1 VKIKRF
7 FAKDMRSALNQVKE
21 ALGSDAVI
29 MSNKKVTGGIEIV
42 AAIEHQTKDAAT
54 QPEIASE
61 KVNGRSLAS
70 DSVSLSSSSFTKS
83 NKSAL
88 NKTNTLG
95 QVAGFPD
102 KQSLSAGLNSIL
114 KRQQEVQRKQVS
126 TPGQAFS
133 QPARQSRYSNASA
146 QTSRQPEENVHK
158 TSGFFNQTEKP
169 QSSNEFNSRKPFVQ
183 NTSPSAM
190 ESMQKQID
198 SIKNLLEHQVSGLM
212 WQEMDRREPLRA
224 MLIKRLT
231 RLGFGDQLS
240 DQLACFIPEEFDD
253 QQAWQHLQTMLTDQL
268 ATGNN
273 DILSRGG
280 VVALLGATGVGK
292 TTTVAKLAAQA
303 VAKFGAHQVTLV
315 STDTY
320 RIGAHEQLATYG
332 RIMGCSVKVAQ
343 NEQELSEIL
352 YQLKDKKLVLI
363 DTAGMSQRD
372 VRLQEQLDNLM
383 NTTQVKIN
391 SYLVLSATAQ
401 RMVIEET
408 FEQFKRIPLAGTILT
423 KLDEALSLGEVLNVL
438 LRQSLP
444 VTYIT
449 NGQRV
454 PEDIEVADAEALI
467 SYALNVREEESE
479 PHFWVCDEQEQGSA
493 EGMTNYYE

>member
-1 VKIKRF
+1 MKIKRF

-42 AAIEHQTKDAAT
+42 AAVENQEAESSPSLGQEAK
-54 QPEIASE
+54 E
-61 KVNGRSLAS
+61 KVNGRELPS
-70 DSVSLSSSSFTKS
+70 DNVSLSSGRSFSSQARS
-83 NKSAL
+83 S
-88 NKTNTLG
+88 
-95 QVAGFPD
+95 QVPD
-102 KQSLSAGLNSIL
+102 KQALSEGLNSIL
-114 KRQQEVQRKQVS
+114 QRQKEVQ
-126 TPGQAFS
+126 QAQKS
-133 QPARQSRYSNASA
+133 MQQGSGLSRSKLAQSPQSKKHS
-146 QTSRQPEENVHK
+146 PKK
-158 TSGFFNQTEKP
+158 TFQTESNSGPGLFK
-169 QSSNEFNSRKPFVQ
+169 QSSNLSDSKGFSSRKPIS
-183 NTSPSAM
+183 NTSSANI
-190 ESMQKQID
+190 ESMQQQLD
-198 SIKNLLEHQVSGLM
+198 GIKKLLEHQVSGLM
-212 WQEMDRREPLRA
+212 WQEVERREPLRA

-231 RLGFGDQLS
+231 RLGFGEQLS
-240 DQLACFIPEEFDD
+240 DQLACFIPEELDEH
-253 QQAWQHLQTMLTDQL
+253 QAWYHLQTMMTEQL
-268 ATGNN
+268 ATGQN
-273 DILSRGG
+273 DILNLGG

-303 VAKFGAHQVTLV
+303 VARFGAHQVTLV

-320 RIGAHEQLATYG
+320 RIGAHEQLATYA

-343 NEQELSEIL
+343 NEEELSEIL

-383 NTTQVKIN
+383 NSAQVKIN

-401 RMVIEET
+401 RMVLEET
-408 FEQFKRIPLAGTILT
+408 FAQFKRIPLTGTILT

-438 LRQSLP
+438 LQQSLP

-467 SYALNVREEESE
+467 NYALNIKDDENE
-479 PHFWVCDEQEQGSA
+479 PHFWVCDEQGQGP
-493 EGMTNYYE
+493 EGMTELYE